1 MIILGIESSCDD
13 TAVAVVDITDDEH
26 TVLSSVV
33 NSQDDIHGEYG
44 GIVPELASR
53 RHIEDIV
60 PVVEEALKR
69 ASTTLDQIEAVG
81 VTQGPGLVGSILI
94 GLSFAKSLAH
104 STGKPFVGVNH
115 IEAHPLAV
123 FLKDPAY
130 NDEDKATPQ
139 FPFVALIVSG
149 GHTSLMLYK
158 DFTTCSILGQTRDD
172 AVGEAFD
179 KVAKL
184 LGLGYPGGVHIDR
197 LAKLGDIAK
206 FKFKRTLIEKNNLE
220 FSFSGIKTA
229 VLTETKKLGDTPM
242 TEEFKQDIS
251 ASFQEAVVD
260 VLIKKSLWAM
270 EQTDC
275 KELVIAGG
283 VACNSRLREKSSD
296 SAKENN
302 FNIYIAPPRYCS
314 DNGAMIAASAYHLL
328 EEGLSGDL
336 TMNAKPNSFNVKEQ

>member
-13 TAVAVVDITDDEH
+13 TAVAVVEALSDEKYTH
-26 TVLSSVV
+26 RVLSSIV

-53 RHIEDIV
+53 KHIEDII

-69 ASTTLDQIEAVG
+69 AGITIDQVDAIG

-94 GLSFAKSLAH
+94 GLSFAKSLAY
-104 STGKPFVGVNH
+104 STNKPFVGVNH

-123 FLKDPAY
+123 FLNDNEVNKPAP
-130 NDEDKATPQ
+130 N

-158 DFTTCSILGQTRDD
+158 DFTTSELLGQTRDD

-184 LGLGYPGGVHIDR
+184 LGLGYPGGRHIDR
-197 LAKLGDIAK
+197 LAKLGIKDK

-229 VLTETKKLGDTPM
+229 VLTEVKKLNGKEL

-260 VLIKKSLWAM
+260 VLVQKALWAM
-270 EQTDC
+270 EAAGT

-283 VACNSRLREKSSD
+283 VASNSRLRLALEESSR
-296 SAKENN
+296 ENN
-302 FNIYIAPPRYCS
+302 FNLYMPPPHYCS
-314 DNGAMIAASAYHLL
+314 DNGAMIAVSAYHLL
-328 EEGLSGDL
+328 KEGFTGDL
-336 TMNAKPNSFNVKEQ
+336 TMNAKPNAFNVKEQ